1 MLKTILNCSYAQ
13 GPGRNVDFVFGKT
26 AEEFGELAVEVQI
39 SQGRLPLEKGGTD
52 GIIGEA
58 CDLINCAVD
67 LIYLEMEMMNP
78 GVTIEMVMEEIKNR
92 QKLKCQK
99 WLEKAGVN
107 KEAAATII
115 NGGQ

>member
-1 MLKTILNCSYAQ
+1 MLKTILNCSTVL
-13 GPGRNVDFVFGKT
+13 GGGRNMDFVFGKT

-39 SQGRLPLEKGGTD
+39 SKGRLPLEKGGTD

-78 GVTIEMVMEEIKNR
+78 NVTIEMVIEEIKKR
-92 QKLKCQK
+92 QKIKCQK

-107 KEAAATII
+107 KEAAAAIV
-115 NGGQ
+115 NCGE